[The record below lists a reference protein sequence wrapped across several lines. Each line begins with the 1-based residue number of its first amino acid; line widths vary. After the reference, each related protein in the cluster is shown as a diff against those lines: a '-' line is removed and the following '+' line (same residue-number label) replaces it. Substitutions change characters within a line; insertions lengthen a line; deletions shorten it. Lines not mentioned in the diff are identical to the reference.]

1 MDANK
6 RRSQILALLKK
17 SQMPVSASSLAEQL
31 SVSRQI
37 IVGDVAILRASGAHI
52 SATPRGYVYE
62 EEASAFPY
70 EGLLACRHSP
80 DQLQE
85 ELYTIVDYGGFVIDV
100 TIEHPLYG
108 QLSGP
113 LNIGSRYDVDLFI
126 EKVEA
131 AENAKPLSV
140 LTGGI
145 HLHRIGCKDSAVF
158 SLIKEKLDEK
168 GIIFSSA
175 E

>member
-80 DQLQE
+80 DQLRE

-108 QLSGP
+108 QFSGA
-113 LNIGSRYDVDLFI
+113 LNLGSRYDVDLFLKQVR
-126 EKVEA
+126 EED
-131 AENAKPLSV
+131 NAKPLSI
-140 LTGGI
+140 LTNGV
-145 HLHRIGCKDSAVF
+145 HLHRIGCRDKETFDRIRN
-158 SLIKEKLDEK
+158 SLEDKK
-168 GIIFSSA
+168 IIFASPD
-175 E
+175 